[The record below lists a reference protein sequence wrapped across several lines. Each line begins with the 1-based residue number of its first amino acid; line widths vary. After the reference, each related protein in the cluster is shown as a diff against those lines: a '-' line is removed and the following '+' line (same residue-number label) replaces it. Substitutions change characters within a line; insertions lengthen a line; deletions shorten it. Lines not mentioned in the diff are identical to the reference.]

1 MVNLGGRLFVIGGG
15 DGRNYAKDVEEFDVQ
30 NLVWNKVDTGILF
43 PRSDFS
49 VVAVPV
55 TSVGCEDEDG
65 FVDIIDP
72 RK

>member
-1 MVNLGGRLFVIGGG
+1 MIILGGRIFVIGGG
-15 DGRNYAKDVEEFDVQ
+15 DGRNYSGDVEEFDVETF
-30 NLVWNKVDTGILF
+30 VWKKVDIGIIF

-55 TSVGCEDEDG
+55 TSVGCQDDG
-65 FVDIIDP
+65 GFLDIIDP